1 MIYFCCDERRREAVG
16 KHPTLMGIDFLEVED
31 SQAKLHIHFVPA
43 ADGVVKTV
51 VPPNVNKEQV
61 KIKGGERIRSIR
73 VVDDPVYD
81 GDVLIVS
88 VDDDSISANGVGDFS
103 IYTLELINVPWLD
116 PQLAATDFSFKV
128 ECPSDFDCQKS
139 CDCPPAPGS
148 TPEIDYLTK
157 DYASF
162 RQLMLDRISTL
173 VPQWQERN
181 PADLGVALVELLA
194 YVGDH
199 LSYQQDAVATEA
211 YLGTARK
218 RVSVRRHARL
228 VDYFMHDGAN
238 ARAWV
243 QVQVSTNEV
252 TLPIGTQMFTQV
264 HGQPA
269 RLSPDSRAV
278 EEAFAARPV
287 VFETLHSVLLFESHN
302 EIHFYTGGDE
312 ACCLPRHATRAVLL
326 DDENPAKRLRLRKG
340 DVLVFEE
347 QLGPRTGHPADANP
361 VHRHAVRLTNVKP
374 EASSVTLNGQEIGR
388 TPGMILKDSLTGDAY
403 VEVEWAVDDA
413 LPFPLCITS
422 VANNKPG
429 GARLKNVSVARGN
442 IVLVDHG
449 QSVSED
455 LDPVPE
461 PDSRLIRVPSQP
473 ACRCDDEKAE
483 RQRQRLQTPPRYRPR
498 LRRGPLTQAA
508 LFSISR
514 IVEGKRQTLQVPFDP
529 TASAAAAMR
538 WTMEQVMPSIQL
550 DNGLWLPRRDL
561 LSSDQDARELVVE
574 VESDGTA
581 SLRFGDGRNGMR
593 PTSGTHFKAR
603 YRVGNGV
610 AGNVGA
616 ATIAHVVTGDPA
628 VTGVRN
634 PLSARGGCEPE
645 SIERVR
651 QDAPSAFRRQE
662 RAVTE
667 ADYVEVAERHP
678 GVQRAAATFRWTG
691 SWYTVYITVDRLGA
705 ELVDAVFKTDIR
717 RHLERYR
724 MTGFDL
730 EIDGPK
736 FVSLDIEIHV
746 CVRPDYF
753 RSSVKAALL
762 DVFSNRDL
770 PDGRRGVFHPDN
782 FSFGEPVYLSRLI
795 AAAQQVTGVESVR
808 VRKFER
814 QGQRSDEALESG
826 RLNIGR
832 LEIARLDNDPNFR
845 ERGVF
850 SLDVGG
856 GK

>member
-340 DVLVFEE
+340 DVLVFE
-347 QLGPRTGHPADANP
+347 
-361 VHRHAVRLTNVKP
+361 
-374 EASSVTLNGQEIGR
+374 
-388 TPGMILKDSLTGDAY
+388 
-403 VEVEWAVDDA
+403 
-413 LPFPLCITS
+413 
-422 VANNKPG
+422 
-429 GARLKNVSVARGN
+429 
-442 IVLVDHG
+442 
-449 QSVSED
+449 
-455 LDPVPE
+455 
-461 PDSRLIRVPSQP
+461 
-473 ACRCDDEKAE
+473 
-483 RQRQRLQTPPRYRPR
+483 
-498 LRRGPLTQAA
+498 
-508 LFSISR
+508 
-514 IVEGKRQTLQVPFDP
+514 
-529 TASAAAAMR
+529 
-538 WTMEQVMPSIQL
+538 
-550 DNGLWLPRRDL
+550 
-561 LSSDQDARELVVE
+561 
-574 VESDGTA
+574 
-581 SLRFGDGRNGMR
+581 
-593 PTSGTHFKAR
+593 
-603 YRVGNGV
+603 
-610 AGNVGA
+610 
-616 ATIAHVVTGDPA
+616 
-628 VTGVRN
+628 
-634 PLSARGGCEPE
+634 
-645 SIERVR
+645 
-651 QDAPSAFRRQE
+651 
-662 RAVTE
+662 
-667 ADYVEVAERHP
+667 
-678 GVQRAAATFRWTG
+678 
-691 SWYTVYITVDRLGA
+691 
-705 ELVDAVFKTDIR
+705 
-717 RHLERYR
+717 
-724 MTGFDL
+724 
-730 EIDGPK
+730 
-736 FVSLDIEIHV
+736 
-746 CVRPDYF
+746 
-753 RSSVKAALL
+753 
-762 DVFSNRDL
+762 
-770 PDGRRGVFHPDN
+770 
-782 FSFGEPVYLSRLI
+782 
-795 AAAQQVTGVESVR
+795 
-808 VRKFER
+808 
-814 QGQRSDEALESG
+814 
-826 RLNIGR
+826 
-832 LEIARLDNDPNFR
+832 
-845 ERGVF
+845 
-850 SLDVGG
+850 
-856 GK
+856 